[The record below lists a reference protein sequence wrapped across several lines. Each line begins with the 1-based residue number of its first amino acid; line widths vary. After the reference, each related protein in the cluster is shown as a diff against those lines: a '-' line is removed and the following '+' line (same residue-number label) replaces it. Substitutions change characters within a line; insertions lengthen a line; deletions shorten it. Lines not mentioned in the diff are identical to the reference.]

1 MMDVMYC
8 VTRFQRLI
16 FHTAAT
22 AARRTWT
29 KTRFKTRGLHRNGM
43 VEIGRIQSE
52 IPQIPQKKSVEMGTD
67 VVGMPKDG
75 ITQEQWESCW
85 DAVCYAFGKLSTKSM
100 CKC

>member
-1 MMDVMYC
+1 
-8 VTRFQRLI
+8 
-16 FHTAAT
+16 
-22 AARRTWT
+22 
-29 KTRFKTRGLHRNGM
+29 M
-43 VEIGRIQSE
+43 VEIGQIQSE

-67 VVGMPKDG
+67 AVGMPKDG